1 VAEATRQESARR
13 TALAQLTV
21 VQRELSIERQRH
33 ATAEAMSMAL
43 LANAERELAQ
53 QREQRQAHE
62 HEVGAEGT
70 VETAPEEHGLDPPPL
85 DERERQRLAS
95 PAVQEAGAT
104 HAAHPLPC
112 VQAALS
118 IPCETH
124 GRCVWVAAAAVA
136 GAVGAR
142 QQAAADSARARRR
155 AKRQSR
161 DMGEDHPSSL
171 LEARADAEQQPS
183 GLDSSDGGVELSS
196 MMEELN
202 SLSIPSGDGPRGET
216 TDTVEVQDDIE
227 QRREEWNQVEP
238 PEETTDGRE
247 DNQLHAAV
255 LCHDNGALRHGVVG
269 MPQSSDIPSEALE
282 MSVEDEEKSY
292 FEEDDF
298 EDDESE
304 EDSMAASIDAGQIDH
319 DGQHESVQQEKGEE
333 EQQVENEKDETS
345 TTTDPTSAI
354 GTTWARKQEQ
364 EQEQEETVGD
374 CADQCGDSVEHS
386 GEWSVPLAGRAADS
400 ASHHDQQITEASMSP
415 ALELAGVVEQEGRG
429 GADWLS
435 SLTSALDRVEMAAAG
450 DVNADGDDIADDSNG
465 GTAGE
470 AVQGQALDD
479 SNSSGD
485 SFDSSAE
492 SLASSVGEKP
502 LVCRSSASH
511 IRHFERDYFP
521 HLAAA
526 MPFHV
531 LQTLHMHCAE
541 RCLAMG
547 GSDTSSEPAL
557 RTKPRAWQ

>member
-1 VAEATRQESARR
+1 MTGHAVAEATRQESARR
-13 TALAQLTV
+13 AALAQLAV
-21 VQRELSIERQRH
+21 VQRELSTERQRH
-33 ATAEAMSMAL
+33 AAAEAMSMAL

-104 HAAHPLPC
+104 HAPHPLPC

-161 DMGEDHPSSL
+161 DMGEDHPSPL

-216 TDTVEVQDDIE
+216 TNTVAVQDAIE

-255 LCHDNGALRHGVVG
+255 LCHDNGALRHGLVG

-298 EDDESE
+298 EDDDSE
-304 EDSMAASIDAGQIDH
+304 EDSMAAAIDAGQIDH
-319 DGQHESVQQEKGEE
+319 DGQHESVRQEKGEE
-333 EQQVENEKDETS
+333 GQQVEGEKDETS
-345 TTTDPTSAI
+345 TSTAADPASAI

-364 EQEQEETVGD
+364 EQEETVGD
-374 CADQCGDSVEHS
+374 CA
-386 GEWSVPLAGRAADS
+386 GEWSMPLAGRAADS
-400 ASHHDQQITEASMSP
+400 ASHDQQIKEASMSP

-521 HLAAA
+521 HLAAV
-526 MPFHV
+526 MPFRV
-531 LQTLHMHCAE
+531 LQTLPTHCAE

-557 RTKPRAWQ
+557 RTKPRAWQQQQQQQ